1 MKNIKFILSL
11 FLLGLFVF
19 SCREDHTEPV
29 YNGDSFLHFNEGVVR
44 SEFVQ
49 IGTASKDVVI
59 SYGTIKPVV
68 GSHQV
73 KLVVD
78 PVKTTAVAGTD
89 YEIIKGTD
97 ELTNGEVSGTFTVR
111 LKEPVDPALTKSLV
125 FKIESSTIATGVFDN
140 EFTLNWKLQCL
151 IADFMGA
158 FGGFNYTGYW
168 QAPGQYLIE
177 EVPNTP
183 NTLRIVDFLEI
194 GFDLIVSYNDA
205 GVVTFEPQDTGYFHP
220 TYGQTV
226 KIRMSQSNMPGHGNS
241 TIDMCARKLTL
252 IANYYVTQ
260 GSFGNKV
267 ETFTG
272 F

>member
-73 KLVVD
+73 KLVID

-89 YEIIKGTD
+89 YEIINGTD
-97 ELTNGEVSGTFTVR
+97 ELTNGEVAGTFTIR
-111 LKEPVDPALTKSLV
+111 MKEPVVAGETKTLV
-125 FKIESSTIATGVFDN
+125 FKLESNTIATGVFDN
-140 EFTLNWKLQCL
+140 EFTLNFKLQCL
-151 IADFMGA
+151 LSDFLGSS
-158 FGGFNYTGYW
+158 GGFNYTGNW
-168 QAPGQYLIE
+168 NGTGQYLIE
-177 EVPNTP
+177 EVPGED
-183 NTLRIVDFLEI
+183 NTLRIVDYPEI
-194 GFDLIVSYNDA
+194 GVNFKFTYDDN
-205 GVVTFEPQDTGYFHP
+205 GVVTFAPQSTTYVYTSAPYQGQIFWIEPNAVP
-220 TYGQTV
+220 
-226 KIRMSQSNMPGHGNS
+226 S
-241 TIDMCARKLTL
+241 TIDMCARKLTINAHFL
-252 IANYYVTQ
+252 LKPANAGYLNYT
-260 GSFGNKV
+260 

>member
-1 MKNIKFILSL
+1 MKNIKFIVSL

-29 YNGDSFLHFNEGVVR
+29 YNGESYVHFNEGVVK

-78 PVKTTAVAGTD
+78 PVKSTAVAGTD
-89 YEIIKGTD
+89 YEIINGTD
-97 ELTNGEVSGTFTVR
+97 EITNGEVAGTFTIR
-111 LKEPVDPALTKSLV
+111 MKEPAVPGVTKTLV
-125 FKIESSTIATGVFDN
+125 LKLESSTISTAVFDN

-151 IADFMGA
+151 INNFLGT
-158 FGGFNYTGYW
+158 GTFNYAGWFNGTG
-168 QAPGQYLIE
+168 QHMIE
-177 EVPNTP
+177 EVPGQP
-183 NTLRIVDFLEI
+183 NTLRIIDFPTI
-194 GFDLIVSYNDA
+194 GTNFVFTYDEAGLVS
-205 GVVTFEPQDTGYFHP
+205 FEPQDTGEFHP
-220 TYGQTV
+220 TYNQN
-226 KIRMSQSNMPGHGNS
+226 IMLRMSQSNFANHGNS
-241 TIDMCARKLTL
+241 TIDMCARKLNL
-252 IANYYVTQ
+252 RVNYYVSA
-260 GSFGNKV
+260 GSFGNQP